1 MSNKIERNLLT
12 MFGVGY
18 ILYAPGT
25 IASFATCLM
34 FYLLWMFFGID
45 NFILPVIFFLL
56 LLFVYSVF
64 LINKIYPGLD
74 SKEIVIDELVGQSI
88 PLLSWHYV
96 NVSSLAWQK
105 TLNTPFENRE
115 IEIWIILSF
124 ILFRFFDILKPFPI
138 GFIDEKIKNGF
149 GVMIDDV
156 IAGIFTTISLYFIFL
171 WI

>member
-25 IASFATCLM
+25 IASFVTCLM

-45 NFILPVIFFLL
+45 NFILPVIFFLI
-56 LLFVYSVF
+56 LLFVYSIF

-88 PLLSWHYV
+88 PL
-96 NVSSLAWQK
+96 
-105 TLNTPFENRE
+105 
-115 IEIWIILSF
+115 
-124 ILFRFFDILKPFPI
+124 
-138 GFIDEKIKNGF
+138 
-149 GVMIDDV
+149 
-156 IAGIFTTISLYFIFL
+156 
-171 WI
+171 